1 MEKPQIQA
9 TRQRLEKIFDWA
21 VRGKLRPQV
30 TQTFSLDDAPKA
42 YAASEA
48 GHGRG
53 KIVLRIQGGDPW
65 R

>member
-53 KIVLRIQGGDPW
+53 KIVLQIQGGEPW